1 MAVKTAAQAA
11 QNWQQGFGA
20 AGQKWAQGIQN
31 TTVNPM
37 ALAAAQLPK
46 AIANYTA
53 AAQPGGAMATGLAA
67 AQPSYWK
74 SQCAAASGKLAQ
86 GATKGAAKYAKAAGA
101 LQPILAAGERRRCS
115 SARLRSGQ
123 PLGFRGI
130 HGGHEDRQGRG
141 QVSQGD
147 VMVEDWRNHGFGPP
161 NGSGNDPWLVWLVV
175 FLVITTMTVLWVLYA
190 AWIR

>member
-20 AGQKWAQGIQN
+20 AGQKWAQGVQN

-101 LQPILAAGERRRCS
+101 LQPSWQQASDAAAQ
-115 SARLRSGQ
+115 ARASGQ
-123 PLGFRGI
+123 DSLSVFAA
-130 HGGHEDRQGRG
+130 
-141 QVSQGD
+141 SMA
-147 VMVEDWRNHGFGPP
+147 VMKASKGAGK
-161 NGSGNDPWLVWLVV
+161 
-175 FLVITTMTVLWVLYA
+175 
-190 AWIR
+190 